1 MADYSGSSSPDRQQH
16 DACRRQRRTPRNT
29 RTSHFGSG
37 SRNHLKATATAAK
50 TTASPAQAPIRTW
63 ITVAPPGATVI
74 ADSATKART
83 KRTAEIPGNLGDAH
97 GCSVRG
103 HPLERLALPRFAASI
118 GYGDYE
124 RLMKFYGLFSPE
136 YDGLLP
142 GVTPERPRIHV
153 EDDE

>member
-1 MADYSGSSSPDRQQH
+1 MATYSGSSSPTVSSTTP
-16 DACRRQRRTPRNT
+16 AVASAATPRNT

-83 KRTAEIPGNLGDAH
+83 KRAQRYQEIL
-97 GCSVRG
+97 VM
-103 HPLERLALPRFAASI
+103 
-118 GYGDYE
+118 
-124 RLMKFYGLFSPE
+124 LMAVPCV
-136 YDGLLP
+136 DILLNA
-142 GVTPERPRIHV
+142 
-153 EDDE
+153 